1 MDQFKTFPLDQ
12 RYYSLSTGCSDG
24 GDCRYTVTGLD
35 ANSSYSIL
43 IVAANS
49 ATDDPETVVD
59 VTPLGS
65 RYLVLVVGTE
75 DAKSQLATCT
85 HIIHT
90 YAVTF
95 TFTHIVVVKLF

>member
-1 MDQFKTFPLDQ
+1 MVEIVAIQSLDWT
-12 RYYSLSTGCSDG
+12 LIH
-24 GDCRYTVTGLD
+24 
-35 ANSSYSIL
+35 AYSIL

-75 DAKSQLATCT
+75 DAKGQLTTYT
-85 HIIHT
+85 HMNIHNHS
-90 YAVTF
+90 YAF
-95 TFTHIVVVKLF
+95 CCF